1 MPEIPYKNTEKPRVP
16 APRKKNSQLRARE
29 YLTEA
34 EVNRLIVAASKNERS
49 GERDALM
56 IRVAFRHGLR
66 AGELVGLQW
75 DQIDLKKGT
84 ILVKRSKNGEPSVQA
99 LNREEIVALKRLEKE
114 TSYIF
119 NGQRGPLSVDAFQ
132 LLVKTAG
139 EKAKLGFA
147 ANPHMLRHARGFDLA
162 NKGADTRVLQQLL
175 GHKNI
180 RHTVTY
186 TKLTDKRVLELSK
199 L

>member
-1 MPEIPYKNTEKPRVP
+1 
-16 APRKKNSQLRARE
+16 
-29 YLTEA
+29 
-34 EVNRLIVAASKNERS
+34 
-49 GERDALM
+49 
-56 IRVAFRHGLR
+56 
-66 AGELVGLQW
+66 
-75 DQIDLKKGT
+75 
-84 ILVKRSKNGEPSVQA
+84 LVKRSKNGEPSVQA

-147 ANPHMLRHARGFDLA
+147 AHPHMLRHARGFDLA